1 MAVSTTSGIH
11 DDLHL
16 RTLGTQIDGNV
27 QSPAQSRAVAT
38 PEPVA
43 ERAASQGLDG
53 EAMLAM
59 DVWQGAAAGSRP
71 LRAGGTHLP
80 ATAGLAPRA
89 AIDAAAAHVL
99 AALG

>member
-27 QSPAQSRAVAT
+27 QSPAQSGPAAAL
-38 PEPVA
+38 EPVA
-43 ERAASQGLDG
+43 ERAAPQGLDG
-53 EAMLAM
+53 EAVLAM
-59 DVWQGAAAGSRP
+59 DVWHGAEAGKRS
-71 LRAGGTHLP
+71 LRAG
-80 ATAGLAPRA
+80 ATPLSATTGLEPRA
-89 AIDAAAAHVL
+89 AIDATAAQVL